1 MKISI
6 TPLSPHG
13 QPALNPFF
21 TDLPGFFARNDGFTS
36 EQTKEITEILDS
48 GAGYRIGS
56 GVAGSYLLKKVI
68 DKSNAY

>member
-13 QPALNPFF
+13 QPLPDSFY
-21 TDLPGFFARNDGFTS
+21 TDLPGFFERNDGFTT
-36 EQTKEITEILDS
+36 EQQAKITEILS
-48 GAGYRIGS
+48 LGAGYRIGS

-68 DKSNAY
+68 DKSDAY